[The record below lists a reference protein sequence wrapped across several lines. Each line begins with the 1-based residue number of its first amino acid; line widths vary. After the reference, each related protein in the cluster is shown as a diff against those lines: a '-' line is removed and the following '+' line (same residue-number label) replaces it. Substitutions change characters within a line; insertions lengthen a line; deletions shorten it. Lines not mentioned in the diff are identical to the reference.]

1 MSNSYW
7 WNWICKPPWSIS
19 ARAERM
25 SGKSQYG
32 MVYMLVQLQHSGT
45 DCYFRKYWQKALT
58 VISKQYSLC
67 QNTALYSLPIARNF
81 AFLISASLVH
91 STAFFLQW
99 IQSYAKG
106 RVLNTEWVFYWRDLM
121 TWVLP
126 CYDIH
131 GWLGIQY
138 QVTSKYCPGAVC
150 MKSK

>member
-1 MSNSYW
+1 
-7 WNWICKPPWSIS
+7 
-19 ARAERM
+19 M

-91 STAFFLQW
+91 STAFFLQ
-99 IQSYAKG
+99 
-106 RVLNTEWVFYWRDLM
+106 
-121 TWVLP
+121 
-126 CYDIH
+126 
-131 GWLGIQY
+131 
-138 QVTSKYCPGAVC
+138 
-150 MKSK
+150 